1 MILVERDK
9 DTRENLYSACMLM
22 GMIKK
27 RRKNCGCKRGRGYC
41 WIEIVDVSEAQD

>member
-9 DTRENLYSACMLM
+9 DTRENLYPACMLM

-27 RRKNCGCKRGRGYC
+27 RRKRQGLR
-41 WIEIVDVSEAQD
+41 VDRKSVV